1 MKLPQY
7 VIAKPG
13 TNNLYVSV
21 QVPKDVRGLVGKAKL
36 TKALGTDSPLMA
48 ARMAPSI
55 VAEFKG
61 LIDLARSNPN
71 TDLDQLR
78 KEIQLAQV
86 SLPETLERVINGRT
100 YTISRDDL
108 IEDMAFDAFGGG
120 TKNQREALSVTF
132 GSGILLAEHYDNWS
146 ATLDLK
152 PKTVTHY
159 KVIVSAFLKGFRMA
173 SDVTTKSVTQWAKV
187 EWPTKTKKALGR
199 DAGALRSF
207 WKYVSLHSEGDKNA
221 LGDPFTGM
229 ADIGTTNTRELRAY
243 TKQEYAAMLKLA
255 DDDLRDVI
263 TILAHSG
270 LRVEEL
276 CQLKTS
282 DVADMVFVVKQ
293 SKTKAGQ
300 RVVPVHQ
307 DIAQIVARL
316 LDTSKDGYL
325 IPSRSL
331 NQYDQRQAYY
341 SKKFR
346 LVLTALGFPS
356 GFGFHELRKLF
367 ITEAERS
374 KVHDNSLKR
383 MVGHSIPGLT
393 FSLYSDGLEI
403 DDLRQEINKV
413 RMAVT
418 TKTKGPAT

>member
-1 MKLPQY
+1 MKLPKY
-7 VIAKPG
+7 VITKPG

-21 QVPKDVRGLVGKAKL
+21 QVPKDVRGQVGKAKL
-36 TKALGTDSPLMA
+36 TKALGTDSPNVA
-48 ARMAPSI
+48 ARLAPNI
-55 VAEFKG
+55 VSEFKG

-71 TDLDQLR
+71 TDLDLLR

-86 SLPETLERVINGRT
+86 SLPETVERVINGRT

-108 IEDMAFDAFGGG
+108 IEDMAFDAFGSG
-120 TKNQREALSVTF
+120 TKSQTEALSVAF
-132 GSGILLAEHYDNWS
+132 GSGILLAEHFDNWA

-173 SDVTTKSVTQWAKV
+173 SDVTTKGVTQWAKG

-207 WKYVSLHSEGDKNA
+207 WKYVSLHNEGDKNA

-229 ADIGTTNTRELRAY
+229 ADIGTTETRDLRAY
-243 TKQEYAAMLKLA
+243 TKQEFAAMRKHTN
-255 DDDLRDVI
+255 DNLRDLI

-282 DVADMVFVVKQ
+282 DVVDMVFIVKQ
-293 SKTKAGQ
+293 SKTKAGK

-325 IPSRSL
+325 IPSPSL
-331 NQYDQRQAYY
+331 NKYDQRQAYY

-346 LVLTALGFPS
+346 PVLTALGFPS

-403 DDLRQEINKV
+403 EALHQEINKV
-413 RMAVT
+413 SMQLTSRP
-418 TKTKGPAT
+418 KGTAT

>member
-1 MKLPQY
+1 
-7 VIAKPG
+7 
-13 TNNLYVSV
+13 
-21 QVPKDVRGLVGKAKL
+21 
-36 TKALGTDSPLMA
+36 
-48 ARMAPSI
+48 
-55 VAEFKG
+55 
-61 LIDLARSNPN
+61 
-71 TDLDQLR
+71 
-78 KEIQLAQV
+78 
-86 SLPETLERVINGRT
+86 
-100 YTISRDDL
+100 
-108 IEDMAFDAFGGG
+108 
-120 TKNQREALSVTF
+120 
-132 GSGILLAEHYDNWS
+132 
-146 ATLDLK
+146 
-152 PKTVTHY
+152 
-159 KVIVSAFLKGFRMA
+159 
-173 SDVTTKSVTQWAKV
+173 
-187 EWPTKTKKALGR
+187 
-199 DAGALRSF
+199 
-207 WKYVSLHSEGDKNA
+207 LHSEGDKNA

-276 CQLKTS
+276 CQLKTT
-282 DVADMVFVVKQ
+282 DVPDMVFVVKQ

-307 DIAQIVARL
+307 DIAQIIARL

-346 LVLTALGFPS
+346 PILTALGFPS

-367 ITEAERS
+367 VTEAERS
-374 KVHDNSLKR
+374 EVHDNSLKR

-403 DDLRQEINKV
+403 NDLRQEINKV
-413 RMAVT
+413 IMAVT

>member
-1 MKLPQY
+1 
-7 VIAKPG
+7 
-13 TNNLYVSV
+13 
-21 QVPKDVRGLVGKAKL
+21 
-36 TKALGTDSPLMA
+36 
-48 ARMAPSI
+48 
-55 VAEFKG
+55 
-61 LIDLARSNPN
+61 
-71 TDLDQLR
+71 
-78 KEIQLAQV
+78 
-86 SLPETLERVINGRT
+86 
-100 YTISRDDL
+100 
-108 IEDMAFDAFGGG
+108 MAFDAFGNG
-120 TKNQREALSVTF
+120 TKSQREALSVTF
-132 GSGILLAEHYDNWS
+132 GSGILLSEHYDNWS

-159 KVIVSAFLKGFRMA
+159 KVIASAFLKSFRVA
-173 SDVTTKSVTQWAKV
+173 SDVTTKSVTQWAKA

-243 TKQEYAAMLKLA
+243 TKQEYSAMLKLA
-255 DDDLRDVI
+255 DDDLKDLI

-282 DVADMVFVVKQ
+282 DTVDMVFVVKQ

-307 DIAQIVARL
+307 DIAQIIARL

-346 LVLTALGFPS
+346 PVLTALGFPS

-403 DDLRQEINKV
+403 DDLRHEINKV
-413 RMAVT
+413 SMTVSPKA
-418 TKTKGPAT
+418 KGPRV